1 MAEIFGVVAGALSV
15 AALFNNVVDCF
26 EYIQLGRNFGTDYQ
40 TCQIKL
46 DIARLRLSRWGDA
59 VKINNDGKFTD
70 VNSNDDQVRT
80 AKNTLEQLF
89 NLFGRAYTE
98 SSNFKF
104 VAGEEG
110 VALFY
115 PNTNTKQGAEEL
127 RNTIRDHKQM
137 TTSLTKKISWAL
149 YKQKSLN
156 QLIDDI
162 QKLLDGLEAIFPT
175 QESYKR
181 MVEIG
186 IEEVREEPSLQALP
200 KAAQETDSLFRETA
214 ISRLEAL
221 SSSTDPRPCR
231 VLPFPRNEDIVL
243 RPKLF
248 AELDMLLP
256 LTPGYHSAALW
267 GLGGS
272 GKTQIALEY
281 AYRRCDDPSC
291 SVFWV
296 HADNE
301 TTFTQDY
308 KVVARKLGLDRKL
321 NGEELLV
328 TVRDRIEAEPRWLLI
343 IDNSDDLALF
353 GVNVG
358 PTTAQKAT
366 SLLKY
371 IPQGSTGTVLWISR
385 DKRIAGTLVGPRRG
399 IQVAEMTVNEAAVL
413 LEIARNEKA
422 WPQEATYT
430 RALLEELHCLP
441 LAISQAGAYMRR
453 TLTPTKEYMSKLAE
467 GKKRW
472 RILNEVEFDRHRR
485 AEVPNSIL
493 ETWNISIEQI
503 RQENETAYKVLHIL
517 AYLDNQ
523 NIPFEIIAAAA
534 KFGSRR
540 PDERWSTMEQELDK
554 AIVRL
559 KEFSFLGAR
568 RTEAGEQIFEM
579 HKLVQEAARYSLNMK
594 RASERKRTR
603 PKSRL
608 WDKMRISSEKQH
620 ETRRG
625 RWEDVDDVYFSN
637 GALQVM
643 TNLFPKSKR
652 ETWALCEKYARHV
665 VLVCDWVKACG
676 KEVEASDLL
685 TRLSS
690 YLYDRG
696 RWREREAVDK
706 RALELRQEILGEKH
720 EQTIRSMASLAGTQL
735 RQGRYHEAE
744 ETFIKVLE
752 LRQEVLGERHPHT
765 IWSMAS
771 LAWTYRE
778 HGRYQEFMT
787 MLQEGKASL
796 RDHDEQGMP
805 LLHLRRKKAEE
816 IHIRVRALQEE
827 VLGDKHPD
835 TIWSMAEL
843 AMIYR
848 EQSRYAETEQIQ
860 LKVLALR
867 QEVLG
872 DKHPDTIWSRAELAT
887 TYREQ
892 GRYNE
897 AEKMSVKV
905 LALQQEVLGETHP
918 DTMRSMGIVATI
930 CRGLGR
936 YKEAEQMSIKVLVL
950 QQEVLGE
957 RHPDTIRSMGNLAIT
972 YREQSR
978 YKEAEQILIR
988 VLALRQE
995 LLGERHLDIIWSR
1008 GNLAGIYHAQGLYE
1022 KAEDI

>member
-620 ETRRG
+620 ETRR
-625 RWEDVDDVYFSN
+625 
-637 GALQVM
+637 
-643 TNLFPKSKR
+643 
-652 ETWALCEKYARHV
+652 
-665 VLVCDWVKACG
+665 ACG